1 MKRKLLKSILCFT
14 ICSSVI
20 AGLFSRPLME
30 VFATVS
36 ASKETL
42 EAIDKAED
50 EKEQLEHELKEQEEN
65 KGQLEGQKATAEQK
79 LENLKAQYKSISSDL
94 AALDRKK
101 TEKEEEIRVKTEELE
116 EAIETQERQYE
127 NLKLRIQYMYE
138 KPEDSLFGL
147 FLQDFN
153 IIEIL
158 NRVDNT
164 VKIQEYDRQKL
175 EEYTANAEALELQKQ
190 ELEAAKRELEGL
202 IDETKVQQAKVSKL
216 QKETSTTISN
226 YLNEIA
232 AAEEEIGNTEA
243 ALEAK
248 SKALQELYKKAQEE
262 EAAERRRQAEEA
274 AKRLQEALANGTIRP
289 GDSGIVYG
297 ELNLSQAELD
307 MLTAM
312 IYCESRGES
321 YEGQLAVGHVI
332 MNRVRSTKFPNSLE
346 AVLSAPRQFEPYGS
360 GRFNIVLTAY
370 WEGIPGVIHEAS
382 WNSCQRAAIVCVNS
396 DSNVGESLFF
406 RTHKPVPQLAENLEA
421 AGVPY
426 WIIGNHIFYYSW
438 VNY

>member
-1 MKRKLLKSILCFT
+1 MKRKLLKNILSLT
-14 ICSSVI
+14 ICGSIILGS
-20 AGLFSRPLME
+20 FCQPFTE
-30 VFATVS
+30 VFAVS
-36 ASKETL
+36 EETQN
-42 EAIDKAED
+42 AIDQAED
-50 EKEQLEHELKEQEEN
+50 EKKELEDELEQQEQN
-65 KGQLEGQKATAEQK
+65 KGNLEGEKATAEKK
-79 LENLKAQYKSISSDL
+79 LQNLKEQYKSIVSDIE
-94 AALDRKK
+94 ALEDKQ
-101 TEKEEEIRVKTEELE
+101 TEKEAEIEAKTKELE
-116 EAIETQERQYE
+116 EAIAIQQKQYE
-127 NLKLRIQYMYE
+127 NMKMRIQYMYE
-138 KPEDSLFGL
+138 KPEDSLFGM
-147 FLQDFN
+147 FLKDFS

-164 VKIQEYDRQKL
+164 VKIQEYDRKQL
-175 EEYTANAEALELQKQ
+175 EEYTAAAEEIELQKQ
-190 ELEAAKRELEGL
+190 ELEAAKEELEGL
-202 IDETKVQQAKVSKL
+202 IKEAEAQRAKVSSL
-216 QKETSTTISN
+216 QKQTSASINS
-226 YLNEIA
+226 YLDQIA

-274 AKRLQEALANGTIRP
+274 AKRLQEALANGTIKP
-289 GDSGIVYG
+289 EDSGIVYG
-297 ELNLSQAELD
+297 DLNLTQAELD

-312 IYCESRGES
+312 IYCEARGEP

-346 AVLSAPRQFEPYGS
+346 AVLRAPKQFEPAGS
-360 GRFNIVLTAY
+360 GRFDIVLTAY
-370 WEGIPGVIHEAS
+370 WGNIPGVISKSE
-382 WNSCQRAAIVCVNS
+382 WDSCQRAAIVCVNS

-426 WIIGNHIFYYSW
+426 WIIANHIFYYSW

>member
-1 MKRKLLKSILCFT
+1 MKRKLLKRLLCFT
-14 ICSSVI
+14 ICCSAV
-20 AGLFSRPLME
+20 AGLFSEPIFQ
-30 VFATVS
+30 VFAVS
-36 ASKETL
+36 EETQQK
-42 EAIDKAED
+42 IDEAED
-50 EKEQLEHELKEQEEN
+50 EKEQLEQELEEQEKN
-65 KGQLEGQKATAEQK
+65 KGSLEGEKASAEERLK
-79 LENLKAQYKSISSDL
+79 NLKAQYQSIASDL
-94 AALDRKK
+94 AALEKK
-101 TEKEEEIRVKTEELE
+101 QTEKEAEITQKTEELE
-116 EAIETQERQYE
+116 EAIAVQEAQYE
-127 NLKLRIQYMYE
+127 DMKMRIQYMYE

-147 FLQDFN
+147 FLQDFS
-153 IIEIL
+153 IVEIL

-164 VKIQEYDRQKL
+164 VKIQAYDRQQL
-175 EEYTANAEALELQKQ
+175 EEYTKNAELLEEQKQ
-190 ELEAAKRELEGL
+190 ELEEAKAELEKL
-202 IDETKVQQAKVSKL
+202 IEESKAQQAKVSSL
-216 QKETSTTISN
+216 QKQTNATIN
-226 YLNEIA
+226 DYLNQIA
-232 AAEEEIGNTEA
+232 KAEEEIGNTEA

-248 SKALQELYKKAQEE
+248 SKALKELYAKAAAE

-289 GDSGIVYG
+289 EDSGIVYG
-297 ELNLSQAELD
+297 DLNLSQTEMD

-312 IYCESRGES
+312 IYCEARGES
-321 YEGQLAVGHVI
+321 YEGQLAVGYVI

-346 AVLSAPRQFEPYGS
+346 GVLSARNQFEPYGS

-370 WEGIPGVIHEAS
+370 WEEIPGVISKSE
-382 WNSCQRAAIVCVNS
+382 WDSCQRAAMVCVNS

>member
-1 MKRKLLKSILCFT
+1 MKRKLLKSLLCFT
-14 ICSSVI
+14 ICGSVI
-20 AGLFSRPLME
+20 AGLFSEPLME

-50 EKEQLEHELKEQEEN
+50 EKEQLEQELQQQEEQKDN
-65 KGQLEGQKATAEQK
+65 LEGQKATAEKK
-79 LENLKAQYKSISSDL
+79 LDNLKAQYKSISSDL
-94 AALDRKK
+94 EALDKKK
-101 TEKEEEIRVKTEELE
+101 TEKEEEIRIKTEELE

-138 KPEDSLFGL
+138 KPEDDLFGL

-164 VKIQEYDRQKL
+164 IKIQEYDRQKL
-175 EEYTANAEALELQKQ
+175 EEYTANAEALDLQKQ
-190 ELEAAKRELEGL
+190 ELEAAKKELEGV
-202 IDETKVQQAKVSKL
+202 IEETKVQQAKVSKL
-216 QKETSTTISN
+216 QKETSVTINN

-274 AKRLQEALANGTIRP
+274 AKRLQEALANGTIKP
-289 GDSGIVYG
+289 EDSGIVYG
-297 ELNLSQAELD
+297 DLNLTQAELD

-312 IYCESRGES
+312 IYCEARGES
-321 YEGQLAVGHVI
+321 YEGQLAVGYVI
-332 MNRVRSTKFPNSLE
+332 MNRVRSSKFPNTLE
-346 AVLSAPRQFEPYGS
+346 AVLSAPKQFEPYGS

-370 WEGIPGVIHEAS
+370 WEQIPGVIHEAS
-382 WNSCQRAAIVCVNS
+382 WKSCQQAAMVCVNS

>member
-1 MKRKLLKSILCFT
+1 MKRKLLKRLLCFT
-14 ICSSVI
+14 ICGSMF
-20 AGLFSRPLME
+20 AGLFSEPLMK
-30 VFATVS
+30 VLAVS
-36 ASKETL
+36 QETQN
-42 EAIDKAED
+42 AIDEAED
-50 EKEQLEHELKEQEEN
+50 EKEQLEQELKEQEEQ
-65 KGQLEGQKATAEQK
+65 KGNLEGQKATAEQK
-79 LENLKAQYKSISSDL
+79 LDNLKAQYKSISSDL
-94 AALDRKK
+94 EALDKKK
-101 TEKEEEIRVKTEELE
+101 TQKEEEIRIKTEELE
-116 EAIETQERQYE
+116 EAIEIQERQYE

-138 KPEDSLFGL
+138 KPEDDLFGI

-164 VKIQEYDRQKL
+164 VKIQEYDREKL
-175 EEYTANAEALELQKQ
+175 EEYTANAEALDLQKQ
-190 ELEAAKRELEGL
+190 ELEAAKKELEGL

-216 QKETSTTISN
+216 QKETSATIN
-226 YLNEIA
+226 DYLNQIA
-232 AAEEEIGNTEA
+232 TAEEEIGNTEA

-248 SKALQELYKKAQEE
+248 SKALQKLYKKAQEE

-274 AKRLQEALANGTIRP
+274 AKRLQEALANGTIKP
-289 GDSGIVYG
+289 EDSGIRYG
-297 ELNLSQAELD
+297 ELNLTQAELD

-312 IYCESRGES
+312 IYCEARGES
-321 YEGQLAVGHVI
+321 YEGQLAVGYVI

-370 WEGIPGVIHEAS
+370 WEKIPGVIHESS
-382 WNSCQRAAIVCVNS
+382 WNSCQKAAMVCVNS